1 MTTVDGLTAE
11 RLERSLARLRGLMV
25 GEPDGGADLQPAIE
39 LVADELSLRRRADA
53 ALAAIRHRDP
63 LRAR

>member
-1 MTTVDGLTAE
+1 MTTVDGLTAD
-11 RLERSLARLRGLMV
+11 RLERTLVRLRSLMA

-39 LVADELSLRRRADA
+39 LVADELSLRRRADT
-53 ALAAIRHRDP
+53 ALAAIRHREP